1 MGCIAPLLLLIVKM
15 GFVLWLRGQTI
26 RKYIPSRDPVAGTV
40 YYVMLALFAIMRLLL
55 ARGAIA
61 GQTSAKNPQ

>member
-1 MGCIAPLLLLIVKM
+1 M

-26 RKYIPSRDPVAGTV
+26 RKYIASRDPVAGTV
-40 YYVMLALFAIMRLLL
+40 YHVMLVLFAIMPLLL

-61 GQTSAKNPQ
+61 GQTSANNPH